1 MKLSDNIKAIRKE
14 NNLSQEQFAEQVGVS
29 RQAVSKWESGQ
40 SYPEMDKVLLICK
53 LYNYNI
59 DELMNENVKEVKE
72 TKESKIKINKYI
84 DDFFEFVTK
93 TIDMFSALKFKQK
106 LKCLIEQVII
116 AIILFIVVN
125 IIGALGSGI
134 LHGLLGA
141 LPIKLYYCIRGIFAS
156 VYVALAIVFSVV
168 LILHIFK
175 VRYLD
180 YYEVVK
186 LEDNKNDSNEVK
198 DNNENKDNK
207 ENNKI
212 LLSKEKEK
220 IIIRD
225 PEHSQSGFI
234 TGIVKFIILCLKGI
248 AIFTELCLSFSF
260 VFFVVLLTLS
270 LLFIKTGLLFIGGFI
285 GTVACIVI
293 NYVLLEILFNFVM
306 DKKNHKNRIGIMLLS
321 SLVAGGISIGL
332 ILIGVTQF
340 KVNQE
345 IIDEVEDTYNFNMN
359 ENIMVLG
366 YNCDIKFVEE
376 EREDVKVCVKYS
388 LYSDVDVEKEED
400 TIVIRDRG
408 TGDNSFEIIKAIIK
422 DINNKQI
429 NNYYEIA
436 KVQIY
441 ASKDNIEKIKQN
453 RIDEREKVNT
463 LNQLN
468 EENRK
473 LKNQVEELQ
482 NKLDLIEET
491 ED

>member
-1 MKLSDNIKAIRKE
+1 MKLSDNIKTIRKE

-106 LKCLIEQVII
+106 LKCIIEQVII
-116 AIILFIVVN
+116 AIILLIVVN
-125 IIGALGSGI
+125 IIGAIGSGI

-248 AIFTELCLSFSF
+248 AIFTELCLSVSF